1 MRAFGRS
8 RLGYLLAPLL
18 MAAGSPNTVTMSHE
32 KFRSKCAQVAR
43 DAWEL
48 GHVHGQLMA
57 KVAEGAQD
65 KPSEGLEKPDSE
77 KKPPSDQKPESEK
90 AKPKKYVLD
99 HDRAMPM
106 DPRDPR
112 SLGEG
117 PCGVEH
123 RQRVGKNQRGQWAG
137 CRVCGLRLQYIPYKH
152 EPAQFTKT
160 DNPENVR
167 EALAE
172 LRSQGVWQS
181 MQHSDMN
188 SKLKEVSA
196 RKATRVHQPDDGRPA
211 GKGHGPAGVS
221 RAQQGGHQLQQQQ
234 RQGPGDPERVHRGP
248 SPLRR
253 RGSVLGCGHAA

>member
-8 RLGYLLAPLL
+8 GLGYLLAPLL

-43 DAWEL
+43 DAWEF

-77 KKPPSDQKPESEK
+77 KKPLSDQKPESEK

-137 CRVCGLRLQYIPYKH
+137 CRGCGLRLQYIPYKH

-181 MQHSDMN
+181 MQHLDMN
-188 SKLKEVSA
+188 SKLKEASA
-196 RKATRVHQPDDGRPA
+196 RKATQVHQPDDGDQQE
-211 GKGHGPAGVS
+211 KGTD
-221 RAQQGGHQLQQQQ
+221 QQESAEHSKGDTNYSSSNDK
-234 RQGPGDPERVHRGP
+234 DPEIP
-248 SPLRR
+248 SEYIVVPLP
-253 RGSVLGCGHAA
+253 